1 MKGTSS
7 TVCVKQLFRS
17 LQPVLIGLETQ
28 RNNVTFLRY
37 HACSDLKMKG
47 TSSTVCV
54 KQLFRSLHPLPIP
67 SPSPSCLLGLE
78 NETFGQVVLA
88 VGYHTPRSHVH
99 DECPYVSEPYI
110 DVFTGYFRMLEAFK
124 YSVREGR

>member
-7 TVCVKQLFRS
+7 TVWVKQLCRHNKLTTYFRPFYSFVFCIITNSSNSAPPHPS
-17 LQPVLIGLETQ
+17 L
-28 RNNVTFLRY
+28 Y
-37 HACSDLKMKG
+37 
-47 TSSTVCV
+47 
-54 KQLFRSLHPLPIP
+54 QLQLSVQPLPIP
-67 SPSPSCLLGLE
+67 SPPPSCLLGLE

-88 VGYHTPRSHVH
+88 VGDHTPRSHVH

-124 YSVREGR
+124 YSVSEGG